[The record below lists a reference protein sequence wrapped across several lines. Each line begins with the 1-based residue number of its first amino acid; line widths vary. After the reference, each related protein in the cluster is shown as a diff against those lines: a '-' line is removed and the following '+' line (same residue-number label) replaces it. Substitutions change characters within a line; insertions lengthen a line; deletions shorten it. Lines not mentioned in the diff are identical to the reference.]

1 MSWRRKTTEGP
12 RRRRSGTRPRP
23 PVALLVDDGVDSRDM
38 YGEILRFG
46 GYSVLE
52 AVDGADGLA
61 VALGQRPD
69 VIVMD
74 LCMPR
79 MDGWEAIRR
88 LKADP
93 RTCGIPVVTLTAV
106 GWHPSAEQ
114 VECEA
119 YLVKP
124 CLPLDLLGVLDT
136 LLAMARAVQT

>member
-1 MSWRRKTTEGP
+1 MESEGP
-12 RRRRSGTRPRP
+12 HRRRSGTRPRP
-23 PVALLVDDGVDSRDM
+23 PVALLVDDAVDSRDM

-46 GYSVLE
+46 GYRVLE
-52 AVDGADGLA
+52 AVDGAEGLA

-88 LKADP
+88 LRADP
-93 RTCGIPVVTLTAV
+93 RTCSIPVVALTAV
-106 GWHPSAEQ
+106 GWHHSAAQ

-136 LLAMARAVQT
+136 LLAIARAARK

>member
-1 MSWRRKTTEGP
+1 
-12 RRRRSGTRPRP
+12 
-23 PVALLVDDGVDSRDM
+23 M

-46 GYSVLE
+46 GYRVLE

-79 MDGWEAIRR
+79 MDGWETIRR
-88 LKADP
+88 LRGDP
-93 RTCGIPVVTLTAV
+93 RTSSIPVVALTAV
-106 GWHPSAEQ
+106 GWHHSAAQ

-136 LLAMARAVQT
+136 LLAIARAAQK